1 MKSRVTGPLLALS
14 TFFLLLEVVLRAAPH
29 LLPLAVLEQYEPD
42 LRGRIARGLRLPTRE
57 NTRLVP
63 RRDGGPADR
72 LWVYRPEADVTW
84 AVDEPGIRKV
94 VRMDRLGFCNPLAA
108 PGTSGPADIVVLGD
122 SFAFCTA
129 VDSSA
134 TWAARL
140 GEDLDRPVYNL
151 GLPGRGPYEYLELLR
166 NFGLAKRPRVVV
178 MTIYEGNDLRDA
190 LEFASSRGGDTPSDA
205 LPCDAGG
212 LFCEAA
218 TAFRSAPVVRDSYA
232 LGFVPAL
239 FFRLSLLAQRSE
251 IDFRYAVTLADG
263 TTLSLNS
270 RNGDR
275 DEVAFARALVDGS
288 LELSVFEG
296 AMADFAGL
304 SREHGFTPV
313 LVYVPAAYTA
323 YDAAATFEE
332 PAIQRTMRDF
342 SGRLR
347 GWFAEAARRE
357 GMVYLDTTERL
368 AAAAAAS
375 SSSSPVYFPVN
386 VHLTPAGHDVVAD
399 AVEELFETSV
409 SLQTR
414 TPGENPGRHDFG
426 QVSVAGNATRHV
438 PGR

>member
-1 MKSRVTGPLLALS
+1 MKSRITGPLLALS
-14 TFFLLLEVVLRAAPH
+14 MFFLLLEVVLRSAPH

-42 LRGRIARGLRLPTRE
+42 LRGRIARSLRLPTRE
-57 NTRLVP
+57 NTRLLP

-84 AVDEPGIRKV
+84 ALDEPGIRKV
-94 VRMDRLGFCNPLAA
+94 VRMDGLGFCNPVAA
-108 PGTSGPADIVVLGD
+108 PGTSGPADIVVIGD

-134 TWAARL
+134 TWPARL
-140 GEDLDRPVYNL
+140 GEDLDRSVYNL
-151 GLPGRGPYEYLELLR
+151 GLPARGPYEYLELLR
-166 NFGLAKRPRVVV
+166 TFGLAKRPRVVI

-190 LEFASSRGGDTPSDA
+190 VVFATSRDGAGQFDA
-205 LPCDAGG
+205 LPCDAEGV
-212 LFCEAA
+212 FCESV
-218 TAFRSAPVVRDSYA
+218 TAFRSAPLVRDSYA

-239 FFRLSLLAQRSE
+239 FLRVSLLARRSE

-288 LELSVFEG
+288 IDLSVFEE
-296 AMADFAGL
+296 AMTDFAGL

-313 LVYVPAAYTA
+313 IVYVPAAYTA
-323 YDAAATFEE
+323 YGAAATFEE

-347 GWFAEAARRE
+347 GWFAGAARRK

-368 AAAAAAS
+368 AAAATAS

-409 SLQTR
+409 ALQTR

-426 QVSVAGNATRHV
+426 QVSVAGNAIHHV

>member
-14 TFFLLLEVVLRAAPH
+14 MFFLLLEIALRSAPH
-29 LLPLAVLEQYEPD
+29 LLPLGVLEQYEPA
-42 LRGRIARGLRLPTRE
+42 LRGRIAQSLRLPTRE

-72 LWVYRPEADVTW
+72 LWVYRPDADVTW
-84 AVDEPGIRKV
+84 ALDEPGIRKV
-94 VRMDRLGFCNPLAA
+94 VRMDGLGFCNPITA
-108 PGTSGPADIVVLGD
+108 PGTSGPADILVLGD

-129 VDSSA
+129 VDSSD
-134 TWAARL
+134 TWVARL

-166 NFGLAKRPRVVV
+166 TFGLAKRPRVVV

-190 LEFASSRGGDTPSDA
+190 VEFASSRGGAGPFDA
-205 LPCDAGG
+205 RPCAEEG

-239 FFRLSLLAQRSE
+239 FFRLSLLAHRSE

-288 LELSVFEG
+288 LDLSVFEK
-296 AMADFAGL
+296 AMADFAAL
-304 SREHGFTPV
+304 SREHRFTPV

-323 YDAAATFEE
+323 YDAAATFED

-342 SGRLR
+342 SERLR
-347 GWFAEAARRE
+347 SWFARAAHRE
-357 GMVYLDTTERL
+357 GMVYLDTTVRL

-386 VHLTPAGHDVVAD
+386 VHLTATGHSVVAD
-399 AVEELFETSV
+399 AVEELFETKV
-409 SLQTR
+409 ALQTR
-414 TPGENPGRHDFG
+414 TPGENPGRHDFE
-426 QVSVAGNATRHV
+426 QVSVAENAT
-438 PGR
+438 GRVLRR